1 MSSRAVKDILL
12 TTKRKLD
19 VTKVENWNILKLKK
33 KKKSCFF
40 FFQGDF
46 ATVIKEH
53 TVVSKAAFRGQDWSQ
68 PDEDRLVQ
76 KIIWHTFGHLA
87 RQKGNRKIHLSK
99 GT

>member
-12 TTKRKLD
+12 TMKRNIY
-19 VTKVENWNILKLKK
+19 VTKVENWNTLKLKK
-33 KKKSCFF
+33 KKVFF

-87 RQKGNRKIHLSK
+87 RQKGNRKIHLFK